1 MSSIAPHSI
10 TDWATVIGSVG
21 TVVAGAGWIVSR
33 AFKHWIHEQLVELRP
48 NGGGSTYDQVRK
60 AAKDAERA
68 AFAAER
74 AVDSA
79 LELHGHITEISNRVS
94 SLEQIIVKQ
103 INKDN

>member
-1 MSSIAPHSI
+1 MIYPHSI
-10 TDWATVIGSVG
+10 TDWATIVGGVG
-21 TVVAGAGWIVSR
+21 TLITGAGWFIGR
-33 AFKHWIHEQLVELRP
+33 AIKHWLHEQLVELRP

-79 LELHGHITEISNRVS
+79 MELHGHLTELSSRVS
-94 SLEQIIVKQ
+94 SLEQVIVKQ
-103 INKDN
+103 VSQPTH